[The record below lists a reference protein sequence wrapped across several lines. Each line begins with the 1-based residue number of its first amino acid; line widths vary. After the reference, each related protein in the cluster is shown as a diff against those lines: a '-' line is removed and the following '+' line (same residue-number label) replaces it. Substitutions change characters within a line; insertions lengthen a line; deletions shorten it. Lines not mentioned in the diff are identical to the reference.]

1 MLRYIHAMQV
11 LSFKIAAA
19 IVLLFAMT
27 ACTGKKEAPRQ
38 RPPAPVT
45 VVQAEQKDMPLQLKS
60 IGNVEAYNTV
70 GIKSLVNGTVDKV
83 HFREGQ
89 DVQKGQLLFTID
101 PRPFQ
106 AALRQAEANLAKD
119 VAQARNAEEQAR
131 RYAGLVK
138 DGIVTQEQYDQLKTT
153 ADSYGA
159 NVAADRAAVESAKLQ
174 LSYCYIHSPLAGRTG
189 NLAVNAGNVVKAN
202 DVPILVTINQ
212 VSPIY
217 VSFTVP
223 ERELA
228 GLKKH
233 IAAGDLKVE
242 AVVPSDGQQA
252 DSGSISFLDNTVDP
266 ATGTIRLK
274 GTFANL
280 KRHLWPGQFVNVI
293 LTLATKP
300 KAVVVP
306 TTAVQTGQ
314 QGQYVFV
321 VGADLSAEVRP
332 VVTGITSGGLMVIEQ
347 GLKAGE
353 TVVTDGQLR
362 LTPGAKVVISKP
374 GDGQTPESGQKA
386 IPSPA
391 AAQGGGVAQKPA
403 AATPPTTE
411 KVK

>member
-1 MLRYIHAMQV
+1 MLRFVQTIQV
-11 LSFKIAAA
+11 LPLNIAAA
-19 IVLLFAMT
+19 IGLLCAMT
-27 ACTGKKEAPRQ
+27 ACTAKKEPPKQ

-45 VVQAEQKDMPLQLKS
+45 VAQVEQKDIPLQLKA

-70 GIKSLVNGTVDKV
+70 GIKSLVNGTVEKV

-138 DGIVTQEQYDQLKTT
+138 DGIVTQEQYDQIRTT

-174 LSYCYIHSPLAGRTG
+174 LSYCYIHSPLVGRTG

-202 DVPILVTINQ
+202 DVPVLVTINQ

-252 DSGSISFLDNTVDP
+252 DSGNISFLDNTVDP

-293 LTLATKP
+293 MTLAIKP
-300 KAVVVP
+300 KALVVP

-321 VGADLSAEVRP
+321 VGADLNAEVRP
-332 VVTGITSGGLMVIEQ
+332 VVAGITTDGLMVIEQ

-353 TVVTDGQLR
+353 TVVTDGQIR
-362 LTPGAKVVISKP
+362 LAPGAKVVIGKP
-374 GDGQTPESGQKA
+374 AEGPQTTGAGHKA
-386 IPSPA
+386 ASSPA
-391 AAQGGGVAQKPA
+391 AT
-403 AATPPTTE
+403 TPPTTD
-411 KVK
+411 KAK